1 MAARDSMARIGAG
14 VIGALALV
22 AMIPPTG
29 YALASSDGPL
39 WGLLGMLRAFTILT
53 NGLVGIA
60 FLRIAFK
67 GPDAVSPLVLGGL
80 MLAIMLVGVVFNLL
94 LDHMAFETVWA
105 WLGDRIHHR
114 LVPVLVPLWWLVFA
128 AKGRFGWSMPL
139 AWMLYPLG
147 YSALIIVTAQ
157 LLPAAMP
164 NRYIYFFMDGE
175 ALGWPAAIANM
186 AIIAGGFAAVG
197 WLVVGIDR
205 LMGRRAG

>member
-1 MAARDSMARIGAG
+1 MAARVSITRVGAG
-14 VIGALALV
+14 VIGAMALI
-22 AMIPPTG
+22 AMIPPAG

-39 WGLLGMLRAFTILT
+39 WGLVAMLRAFTILT

-60 FLRIAFK
+60 FLMIAFK

-80 MLAIMLVGVVFNLL
+80 MLAIVLVGVVFNVL
-94 LDHMAFETVWA
+94 LDHMTFETIWA
-105 WLGDRIHHR
+105 WMGDRIHHR

-147 YSALIIVTAQ
+147 YSALIILSAQ
-157 LLPAAMP
+157 LLPASMP

-175 ALGWPAAIANM
+175 ALGWPAAITNM

-205 LMGRRAG
+205 LLQRRAG